1 MFFVFL
7 VLGGSF
13 LWLFPLW
20 LFHAKGARLG
30 NFDQRSWPQGNNL
43 ALTIVDVVRAAVGA
57 NLMARGL
64 TGLPVPRGAPEWLG
78 EVWLAAAVAVALA
91 VQTLS
96 WRDEDYVQAPVAFL
110 LGALL
115 VLVHPVVLAIGLLLA
130 VGTALAV
137 RAWSAGFIGAGV
149 GLAGVGLVYTAQDL
163 RRALLLALVV
173 NIPVVVSVMTGRHM
187 GAPRK

>member
-7 VLGGSF
+7 VIGGSF

-20 LFHAKGARLG
+20 LFHAKDARLG
-30 NFDQRSWPQGNNL
+30 NFDQRSWPRGTNL
-43 ALTIVDVVRAAVGA
+43 ALTVIDLVRAAVGA
-57 NLMARGL
+57 NLLARGL
-64 TGLPVPRGAPEWLG
+64 LGLPIPRGGPEWLG
-78 EVWLAAAVAVALA
+78 EVWVAAALALALA

-96 WRDEDYVQAPVAFL
+96 WRDEDYVRAPVAFL

-115 VLVHPVVLAIGLLLA
+115 VLIHPLVMAIGLLLA

-149 GLAGVGLVYTAQDL
+149 GLIGVGLVFEAQDL
-163 RRALLLALVV
+163 RRALMLGVAV
-173 NIPVVVSVMTGRHM
+173 NIPVIVSLLAGRHL
-187 GAPRK
+187 GEPRK